1 MTDQLEYDPSRMPV
15 HAAEHHDVAQKW
27 LRWPQGGE
35 SFLESFRRTHG
46 AVAEPIAAAL
56 ETLQARRVEFGAG
69 QADAHRSV
77 GDAIT
82 ASLEAFNAREASN
95 QRRLAAPVQEL

>member
-1 MTDQLEYDPSRMPV
+1 MADHLEYDPGRMPL

-27 LRWPQGGE
+27 QRWPEGGDA
-35 SFLESFRRTHG
+35 FLESFRRTHG
-46 AVAEPIAAAL
+46 AVAEPIAQAL
-56 ETLQARRVEFGAG
+56 ETLQARRVEYGAG

-82 ASLEAFNAREASN
+82 ASLASFTARDERNAR
-95 QRRLAAPVQEL
+95 RLSAPVQEL